1 VSAALLRPEE
11 LGREDPVLRHQLAA
25 EGMDTLLKEEEHTLL
40 PVAAVAETIHHH
52 VVERSEI
59 ENSASDP
66 LRMPAAETDVGE
78 EVEMI
83 TAEVAADTMMKRQG
97 AMGEGII
104 MMIHH
109 READILMT
117 IAVGMFLHRE
127 VAVEMAVHH
136 LGIAT
141 TLIIVAH
148 GEAVVVGGT
157 RGAFDTP
164 NPGSL
169 KGTSQ
174 QKAQG
179 WHISRR
185 WKCKEVEA
193 EAEILRDGETAPPVG
208 GQEKGQGSL
217 T

>member
-97 AMGEGII
+97 AMGE
-104 MMIHH
+104 
-109 READILMT
+109 
-117 IAVGMFLHRE
+117 VGMFLHRE